1 MLTLKEVKIAKYKSY
16 VETQVV
22 SIEDKI
28 TTLVGKNESGK
39 TAFLEAIAK
48 FNYFEKDPKFQF
60 DVTADFP
67 RNELKKYQRENEPV
81 EVIKCTF
88 EISDELLQEISDELG
103 EDVFKTK
110 SFSYGIK
117 YDGSG
122 SWYDL
127 SANEELF
134 LKNYIKD
141 STLTPEAND
150 ELKGIKSFK
159 ALETIIGTTQN
170 EEVKK
175 LYQELKKEY
184 IDKAYKGDNI
194 IQGYIAQKYLK
205 PNFPKFWYFDE
216 YFSLPSRVNINRLQS
231 GQIDA
236 ELTAEALKTSK
247 ALFELAGIDIAK
259 LVNAS
264 TFESFIAE
272 LEATSNEI
280 TDQIFEYWST
290 NENLEIKFEI
300 ETVKN
305 PQNPNVIEK
314 VLDIRVRNT
323 RHRVSLHLKNRS
335 KGFNWFFSFIVW
347 FSKIQSDD
355 NKNFFLLLDEP
366 GLNLHASAQAD
377 LLRYIEDLAKEY
389 QVIYT
394 THSPFMIDSN
404 HLERVRTVYDSDAGS
419 IISSA
424 IQEKDP
430 DTLFPLQAAL
440 GYDIA
445 QNLFISKNN
454 LLVEGPADLLYL
466 TILSSILES
475 EKREGLKDSITIV
488 PIGGM
493 DKVASFISL
502 LRGSKL
508 NIVCL
513 LDSFS
518 DQKGK
523 QRIDDLIKIK
533 IIKDRNVRYFDEFV
547 KTTNGRAD
555 IEDLFEKSE
564 YLELFNK
571 SFTEFK
577 DFAVTDLDNKL
588 PNILQQINK
597 LISKDHF
604 NHYRP
609 ANQLAKMSVDTKY
622 FSKDTLIRFENM
634 FKEINKLY

>member
-1 MLTLKEVKIAKYKSY
+1 MLKLKEVKIAKYKSY
-16 VETQVV
+16 LETQVV
-22 SIEDKI
+22 SIEDKV

-60 DVTADFP
+60 DVTADYP
-67 RNELKKYQRENEPV
+67 RNELKKYQRENEPI

-88 EISDELLQEISDELG
+88 DISDELLQEISEKLG
-103 EDVFKTK
+103 PDVFKSKT
-110 SFSYGIK
+110 FSYGLK
-117 YDGSG
+117 YDGSA

-134 LKNYIKD
+134 LKSYFKN
-141 STLTPEAND
+141 STFTPEAT
-150 ELKGIKSFK
+150 EEIKGIKSFK
-159 ALETIIGTTQN
+159 ALETLSTTTQN
-170 EEVKK
+170 DEVKK

-184 IDKAYKGDNI
+184 SEKSYKWDNI
-194 IQGYIAQKYLK
+194 IQGYIAQNYLK

-231 GQIDA
+231 NQIDN

-259 LVNAS
+259 LINAN
-264 TFESFIAE
+264 TFETFIAE

-305 PQNPNVIEK
+305 PQNPNAIEK

-323 RHRVSLHLKNRS
+323 RHRVSLPLKNRS

-347 FSKIQSDD
+347 FSKIQSDG
-355 NKNFFLLLDEP
+355 NKNFILLLDEP

-466 TILSSILES
+466 SILSSILES
-475 EKREGLKDSITIV
+475 EKREGLKESITIV

-533 IIKDRNVRYFDEFV
+533 IIRDRNVRYFDEFV
-547 KTTNGRAD
+547 KTTNGKAD
-555 IEDLFEKSE
+555 IEDLFEKTE
-564 YLELFNK
+564 YLDMFNNA
-571 SFTEFK
+571 FTEFK
-577 DFAVTDLDNKL
+577 NFSVTDLDSKL

-604 NHYRP
+604 NHYRS
-609 ANQLAKMSVDTKY
+609 ANQMAKMSVDSKY
-622 FSKDTLIRFENM
+622 FSKDTLNRFENM

>member
-1 MLTLKEVKIAKYKSY
+1 MLKLKEVKVSKYKSY
-16 VETQVV
+16 LETQLV

-48 FNYFEKDPKFQF
+48 FNYFEKDAKFQF
-60 DVTADFP
+60 DVTADYP
-67 RNELKKYQRENEPV
+67 RNELKKYQRDNEPL

-88 EISDELLQEISDELG
+88 EISEELLQEISEELG
-103 EDVFKTK
+103 ADVFKTK
-110 SFSYGIK
+110 TFSYGIK
-117 YDGSG
+117 YDGSA

-127 SANEELF
+127 SVNEELF
-134 LKNYIKD
+134 LNSYIEN
-141 STLTPEAND
+141 STLTAESIE

-159 ALETIIGTTQN
+159 ALETLSTTTQT

-175 LYQELKKEY
+175 LYQELKKDY
-184 IDKAYKGDNI
+184 SDKAFKWPNI
-194 IQGYIAQKYLK
+194 IQGYIAQNYLK

-216 YFSLPSRVNINRLQS
+216 YFSLPSRVNINHLQS
-231 GQIDA
+231 NQIDA

-247 ALFELAGIDIAK
+247 ALFELAGIDITK
-259 LVNAS
+259 LINAS
-264 TFESFIAE
+264 TFETFIAE

-300 ETVKN
+300 ETIKN
-305 PQNPNVIEK
+305 SQNPNILEK

-323 RHRVSLHLKNRS
+323 RHRVSLPLKNRS

-347 FSKIQSDD
+347 FSKIQSDG
-355 NKNFFLLLDEP
+355 NKNFILLLDEP

-419 IISSA
+419 IISNA

-466 TILSSILES
+466 SILSSILES
-475 EKREGLKDSITIV
+475 EKREGLKESITIV

-493 DKVASFISL
+493 DKVSSFISL

-533 IIKDRNVRYFDEFV
+533 IIRDRNVRYFDEFV
-547 KTTNGRAD
+547 KTTNGKAD
-555 IEDLFEKSE
+555 IEDLFEKAE
-564 YLELFNK
+564 YLDMFNK
-571 SFTEFK
+571 AFTEFR

-588 PNILQQINK
+588 PNILHQINK
-597 LISKDHF
+597 LISKASF

-609 ANQLAKMSVDTKY
+609 ANQLAKMSVDTKF
-622 FSKDTLIRFENM
+622 FSKDTLNRFENM
-634 FKEINKLY
+634 FKEINKLF

>member
-1 MLTLKEVKIAKYKSY
+1 MLILKEIKIAKYKSY
-16 VETQVV
+16 LETQVV
-22 SIEDKI
+22 SIENKI

-60 DVTADFP
+60 DVTADYP
-67 RNELKKYQRENEPV
+67 RNELKKYQRDNVPI

-88 EISDELLQEISDELG
+88 EIRDELLQEISEELG
-103 EDVFKTK
+103 ADVFNTK
-110 SFSYGIK
+110 FFSYGIK
-117 YDGSG
+117 YDGTS

-134 LKNYIKD
+134 LKKYIID
-141 STLTPEAND
+141 SALSAEATE

-159 ALETIIGTTQN
+159 AIEALSTTTQN
-170 EEVKK
+170 EEVKN
-175 LYQELKKEY
+175 LYQELKEY
-184 IDKAYKGDNI
+184 YSDRAYEWDNI
-194 IQGYIAQKYLK
+194 IKGYIAKNYLK

-231 GQIDA
+231 NVTDT

-247 ALFELAGIDIAK
+247 ALFELAGIDISK
-259 LVNAS
+259 LINAS
-264 TFESFIAE
+264 TFETFIAE

-300 ETVKN
+300 EPVRS
-305 PQNPNVIEK
+305 PQNPSVIEK

-323 RHRVSLHLKNRS
+323 RHRVSLPLKNRS

-347 FSKIQSDD
+347 FSKIQSDG
-355 NKNFFLLLDEP
+355 NKNFILLLDEP

-419 IISSA
+419 IVSDA

-466 TILSSILES
+466 SIMSSILES
-475 EKREGLKDSITIV
+475 ENREGLKESITIV

-518 DQKGK
+518 DQKGR

-533 IIKDRNVRYFDEFV
+533 IIKDKNVRYFDEFAS
-547 KTTNGRAD
+547 TTNGKAD

-564 YLELFNK
+564 YLDMFNK
-571 SFTEFK
+571 AFPEYK
-577 DFAVTDLDNKL
+577 DYTINELDNKF
-588 PNILQQINK
+588 PNILQQINR
-597 LISKDHF
+597 LIKKDYF

-609 ANQLAKMSVDTKY
+609 ANQLAKMSVDSNY
-622 FSKDTLIRFENM
+622 FSRDTLIRFENM